1 MNREENFIQVPL
13 VIRSGASRTQ
23 LIGVELP
30 KLHAIF
36 ADRFAGRVDPA
47 GEKQLFHIAI
57 AQTEA
62 EI

>member
-1 MNREENFIQVPL
+1 MPH

-30 KLHAIF
+30 KHHALF

-47 GEKQLFHIAI
+47 GE
-57 AQTEA
+57 
-62 EI
+62 